1 MLKPET
7 FQQPYVA
14 CRHLPYQCGEA
25 ANDLSPS
32 SGGVLC
38 KGQMVWTTQSYPS
51 TERPLSVTAFVDD
64 IGIVSL
70 DPHWLVRAD
79 ALKP

>member
-1 MLKPET
+1 MTSPL
-7 FQQPYVA
+7 QVA
-14 CRHLPYQCGEA
+14 VCYAR
-25 ANDLSPS
+25 
-32 SGGVLC
+32 
-38 KGQMVWTTQSYPS
+38 GQMVWTTQSYPS